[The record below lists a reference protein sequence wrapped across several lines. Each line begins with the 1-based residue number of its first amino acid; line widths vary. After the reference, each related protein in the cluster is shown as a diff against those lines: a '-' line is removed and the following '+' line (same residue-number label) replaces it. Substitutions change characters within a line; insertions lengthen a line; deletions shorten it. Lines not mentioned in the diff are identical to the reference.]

1 MSTTETHHPLWVA
14 YGPSGVVGSIRK
26 DDDGYTVTMA
36 GADAAAGTLP
46 LDGGRQERAALA
58 DDAGQ
63 RLARVPRA
71 LSAAV
76 G

>member
-36 GADAAAGTLP
+36 GADKTTGTYP
-46 LDGGRQERAALA
+46 SMEVAKSALHSHLKPGS
-58 DDAGQ
+58 DWPEF
-63 RLARVPRA
+63 REH
-71 LSAAV
+71 
-76 G
+76 